1 MAGLIGAVALMVLAS
16 VSRREEGSGQPD
28 RGPFA
33 TSSRTISSDAAA
45 SSVLLPPI
53 RVESEFG
60 TAIIAGHIMCKRE
73 DTLAGDSLPDVQ
85 AAVAADNDNP
95 PASGGARKAYAHDAS
110 AQSEIVRA
118 SVQELH
124 DDNRFFAGCEPVPA
138 AATDT
143 TLPRAA
149 TP

>member
-1 MAGLIGAVALMVLAS
+1 VVAGLIGVVVLILAS
-16 VSRREEGSGQPD
+16 GARREEGSGQPD

-33 TSSRTISSDAAA
+33 AGSRTISSDSAA
-45 SSVLLPPI
+45 SSVLLSPI
-53 RVESEFG
+53 RVEAEFG

-73 DTLAGDSLPDVQ
+73 DILAGNSISDVQ

-95 PASGGARKAYAHDAS
+95 PASGAAPNAYAHDVS

-124 DDNRFFAGCEPVPA
+124 DDNRFFADCEPVPA
-138 AATDT
+138 ATET
-143 TLPRAA
+143 TVPRAA
-149 TP
+149 AP